1 MTSDLTTETASLTVR
16 NKIGLVLATVLG
28 LGDIVGLFAI
38 PSPAAGEE
46 GPPVAVLIAAG
57 ILGVITLIAV
67 VWTWRGGDR
76 VAARIVAGTRILSAV
91 TSLPVFFVGDV
102 PAGLMA
108 VASVGI
114 VLTLIAVW
122 LVLSR
127 PSN

>member
-1 MTSDLTTETASLTVR
+1 MTSDLSTETVSLTVR
-16 NKIGLVLATVLG
+16 NKVGLGLATVLG

-38 PSPAAGEE
+38 SPPAAGEE
-46 GPPVAVLIAAG
+46 GPPLSVLIAAG

-91 TSLPVFFVGDV
+91 SSLPVFFVGNV
-102 PAGLMA
+102 PPGLVV